1 MRRDGRI
8 EIATA
13 AAVLHI
19 AVDVDYLRADVRS
32 DFVWLDVAELENDA
46 FYQLVFLEIQLT
58 VVVDKFGF
66 VFDYAPRQKNQISQ
80 SKISLSTNFTV
91 AENLQLR
98 IDFERI
104 RL

>member
-19 AVDVDYLRADVRS
+19 AVDYLRADVRS

-58 VVVDKFGF
+58 VVVDEFSF
-66 VFDYAPRQKNQISQ
+66 VFGYAPRQKKSDQPIKSHPLD
-80 SKISLSTNFTV
+80 KLSGYGKLATSH
-91 AENLQLR
+91 
-98 IDFERI
+98 
-104 RL
+104 